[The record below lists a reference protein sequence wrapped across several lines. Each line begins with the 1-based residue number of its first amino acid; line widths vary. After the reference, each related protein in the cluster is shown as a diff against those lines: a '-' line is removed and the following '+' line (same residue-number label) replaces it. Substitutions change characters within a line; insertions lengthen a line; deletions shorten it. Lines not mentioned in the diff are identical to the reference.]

1 MRHWIL
7 PTAFDTDTPQNDTE
21 KFIMIPKQAV
31 SAAVFSHYKEKKHKA
46 VLLLY
51 FSDIKTDTVD
61 TKQSNFQYKGVRN
74 ERKRE
79 KTVAGKAQT

>member
-1 MRHWIL
+1 MWHWIL

-46 VLLLY
+46 VLLLH
-51 FSDIKTDTVD
+51 FSDIKTIAVD
-61 TKQSNFQYKGVRN
+61 TKQSNFQYKGVQN
-74 ERKRE
+74 GRKRE